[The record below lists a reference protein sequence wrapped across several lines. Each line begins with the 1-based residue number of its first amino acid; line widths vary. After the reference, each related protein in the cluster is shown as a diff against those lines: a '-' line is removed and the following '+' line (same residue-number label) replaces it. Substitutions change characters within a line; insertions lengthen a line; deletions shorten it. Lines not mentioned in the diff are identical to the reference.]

1 MPGLARKVLIFA
13 AVDGLIIQPLSSKG
27 QKPFQPA
34 RIKYGDASISSAARD
49 QVPDSAKSDSWFE
62 ALGVVGLITVSRLTY
77 LVTIT
82 RREQV
87 AQVFGLPIYVVTQ
100 VAVTPCSSQG
110 DAEESVRKTA
120 SLLRTEVPSNVNDD
134 DEGSSDEES
143 EIPIATPDEEAD
155 DEILGKKDIPADP
168 RSSVSSVAEDV
179 IRRRGSYGRFAQRWF
194 SRSGWTTDQRR
205 TMGMSNSPTSTPPL
219 AQSASPTPVV
229 NLAALQEADENHLI
243 PASALLPKLLRTIQV
258 WFGSSRSFYF
268 SYDLDITRSP
278 SDTAAIANS
287 NDSLYTQ
294 VKNTFFWNRH
304 IVQPFIEAG
313 QDALALPLMQG
324 FVGQRTFVADSQ
336 PPQVDD
342 PGAESMELADLSP
355 TPSAPSSPPSGTA
368 RHSFELRP
376 SERSYLITLISR
388 RSTKRAGLRYL
399 RRGIDEDGYTANFV
413 ETEQILSST
422 AWDNSSPLYSFTQI
436 RGSIPLFFTQTAYA
450 LKPVPVLQHSE
461 EANYNAAKQHF
472 ERLSKSYGTLQI
484 VNLVEKHGIEE
495 PIGTQYQN
503 TVGRINDGLGEK
515 AKIPFEWFDFHQVC
529 RGMKFENVS
538 HLLSRLKDQLETLG
552 STVRSNGE
560 LVRKQQGVLRTNCMD
575 CLDRTNVCQS
585 SFAKH
590 MLEIQLKEEGI
601 DMSAQ
606 LDQETAWF
614 NTLWADNGDA
624 VSKQYASTSAMK
636 GDYTRTRKR
645 DYRGALNDLGI
656 SLTRL
661 YSGMVNDYF
670 SQAAI
675 DFLLGNV
682 TAQVFEEFEID
693 MMTKDPAVSVER
705 MRERAVELCQ
715 KRVVADVSEEF
726 HGGWV
731 LITPNTANAL
741 KSWPMEEA
749 VLLLTDAAIYLCR
762 FDWDLDKVS
771 SFERVALASIT
782 NIKTGVYITSTIS
795 QAHMNETRN
804 VGFVVSYQPG
814 KSDVRRRNT
823 RTMSTRDAPK
833 LTATGEIQAVPTGFA
848 GLFSGANGPKEPAV
862 RKLAFKAPY
871 TDSSLPVSEAGPRQT
886 ELQKIDT
893 ICSEIERLAAERQ
906 LVKEGEER
914 RKLVEKGDIISLDAA
929 KRSTGL
935 LEQLGHSLKKLV
947 WA

>member
-34 RIKYGDASISSAARD
+34 RVKYGDASVSAARD
-49 QVPDSAKSDSWFE
+49 QAPDSAKPDSWFE
-62 ALGVVGLITVSRLTY
+62 ALGVIGLITVSRLTY

-100 VAVTPCSSQG
+100 VAVTPCSSQS

-120 SLLRTEVPSNVNDD
+120 RLLRTESSNSVNN
-134 DEGSSDEES
+134 DEDGSSDEDGEMP
-143 EIPIATPDEEAD
+143 IPTPDEEVD
-155 DEILGKKDIPADP
+155 DEVVDKGDVPPDP
-168 RSSVSSVAEDV
+168 KSSVAEDV

-194 SRSGWTTDQRR
+194 SRSGWTVDQRR

-219 AQSASPTPVV
+219 APSASQTPVV
-229 NLAALQEADENHLI
+229 SLASLQEADESLLA
-243 PASALLPKLLRTIQV
+243 PASTLLPKLLRTVQIL
-258 WFGSSRSFYF
+258 FGSSRSFYF

-278 SDTAAIANS
+278 SDGASIVNP
-287 NDSLYTQ
+287 NGSLYEQ
-294 VKNTFFWNRH
+294 VKKTFFWNRH
-304 IVQPFIEAG
+304 IIQPFIDAG
-313 QDALALPLMQG
+313 QDALTLPLMQG

-342 PGAESMELADLSP
+342 PGADSMELKDLSP
-355 TPSAPSSPPSGTA
+355 PPSAPGSPPPGTA
-368 RHSFELRP
+368 RHSLELRP
-376 SERSYLITLISR
+376 TEKSYLITLISR

-399 RRGIDEDGYTANFV
+399 RRGIDEGGYTANFV
-413 ETEQILSST
+413 ETEQVLSSP
-422 AWDNSSPLYSFTQI
+422 AWDASSPVYSFTQI

-450 LKPVPVLQHSE
+450 LKPVPILQHSE
-461 EANYNAAKQHF
+461 DANYNAAKQHF
-472 ERLSKSYGTLQI
+472 ERLSASYGAVQI
-484 VNLVEKHGIEE
+484 VNLVEKRGVEG

-503 TVGRINDGLGEK
+503 TMARINDGLDDK
-515 AKIPFEWFDFHQVC
+515 AKIPFEWFDFHHAC

-538 HLLSRLKDQLETLG
+538 HLLSTLKDQLETLG
-552 STVRSNGE
+552 STVKNNGQ

-590 MLEIQLKEEGI
+590 LLDLQLKEQGI

-606 LDQETAWF
+606 IDQETAWF

-661 YSGMVNDYF
+661 YTGMVNDYF

-682 TAQVFEEFEID
+682 SAKVFEEFEMD

-715 KRVVADVSEEF
+715 KRVVADVNEEF

-731 LITPNTANAL
+731 LISPNAANIL
-741 KSWPMEEA
+741 KSWPMEET
-749 VLLLTDAAIYLCR
+749 VLLLTDAALYFCR
-762 FDWDLDKVS
+762 FDWDLEKVS
-771 SFERVALASIT
+771 SFERVTLASIT
-782 NIKTGVYITSTIS
+782 NVKIGTYITSTIS

-823 RTMSTRDAPK
+823 RTLSTKDAPK
-833 LTATGEIQAVPTGFA
+833 FTATGEPVPAPTSFA
-848 GLFSGANGPKEPAV
+848 GLFSGANAPKEPAI

-871 TDSSLPVSEAGPRQT
+871 ADSSMPASGAGPRQT
-886 ELQKIDT
+886 EMQIIDT
-893 ICSEIERLAAERQ
+893 ICSEIERLAFERQ
-906 LVKEGEER
+906 QVKEGGER
-914 RKLVEKGDIISLDAA
+914 KKLVEKGDIISLDTAR
-929 KRSTGL
+929 RSTGL

>member
-1 MPGLARKVLIFA
+1 MPGLARKILVFA
-13 AVDGLIIQPLSSKG
+13 AVDGLVIQPLASKG
-27 QKPFQPA
+27 QKPFQSA
-34 RIKYGDASISSAARD
+34 RVKYGDASVSAARD
-49 QVPDSAKSDSWFE
+49 QAPDSTKPDSWFE
-62 ALGVVGLITVSRLTY
+62 ALGVIGLITVSRLTY

-100 VAVTPCSSQG
+100 VAVTPCSSQS

-120 SLLRTEVPSNVNDD
+120 RLLRTEPSSSVNHDA
-134 DEGSSDEES
+134 ESSSDEDGET
-143 EIPIATPDEEAD
+143 PIAILNEEVD
-155 DEILGKKDIPADP
+155 DEVVDKAGGPAD
-168 RSSVSSVAEDV
+168 SQSSVAEDV

-194 SRSGWTTDQRR
+194 SRSGWTVDQRR
-205 TMGMSNSPTSTPPL
+205 TMGLSNSPTSTPPL
-219 AQSASPTPVV
+219 AQAAPQASVAGLPS
-229 NLAALQEADENHLI
+229 LQEAGGSPLV
-243 PASALLPKLLRTIQV
+243 PASALLPKLLQTIQV
-258 WFGSSRSFYF
+258 LFGSSHSFYF

-278 SDTAAIANS
+278 SDSASIANPNS
-287 NDSLYTQ
+287 SLHTQ
-294 VKNTFFWNRH
+294 VKKTFFWNRH
-304 IVQPFIEAG
+304 ILQPFTDAG

-324 FVGQRTFVADSQ
+324 FIGQRTFVVDAQ
-336 PPQVDD
+336 PPQMDG
-342 PGAESMELADLSP
+342 PGTESMELANLSP
-355 TPSAPSSPPSGTA
+355 SSSVPASPPPGTA
-368 RHSFELRP
+368 RQSLELRP
-376 SERSYLITLISR
+376 TEKSYLITLVSR

-413 ETEQILSST
+413 ETEQVLSSPT
-422 AWDNSSPLYSFTQI
+422 WEASSPIYSFTQI

-461 EANYNAAKQHF
+461 EANYSAATRHF
-472 ERLSKSYGTLQI
+472 ERLSASYGTLQI
-484 VNLVEKHGIEE
+484 VNLVEKRGVEA
-495 PIGTQYQN
+495 PIGTQYQKI
-503 TVGRINDGLGEK
+503 VARINDGLDDE
-515 AKIPFEWFDFHQVC
+515 AKIPFEWFDFHHAC

-538 HLLSRLKDQLETLG
+538 QLLFTLKDQLERLG
-552 STVRSNGE
+552 STVKSNDQ

-590 MLEIQLKEEGI
+590 MLELQLKEEGI

-682 TAQVFEEFEID
+682 TAKVFEEFEMD
-693 MMTKDPAVSVER
+693 MMTKDPAISVEK

-731 LITPNTANAL
+731 LITPSAANVL
-741 KSWPMEEA
+741 KSSPMEEA
-749 VLLLTDAAIYLCR
+749 VLLLTDAALYLCR

-771 SFERVALASIT
+771 SFERVTLASIT
-782 NIKTGVYITSTIS
+782 NIKIGTYITSTIS
-795 QAHMNETRN
+795 PTHMDESRN

-823 RTMSTRDAPK
+823 RSLSTKDAPK
-833 LTATGEIQAVPTGFA
+833 PTAADEPQSAPSGFA
-848 GLFSGANGPKEPAV
+848 GLFGGDASKEPAM

-871 TDSSLPVSEAGPRQT
+871 ADSSMPAASGAGPLQT

-893 ICSEIERLAAERQ
+893 ICSEIERLAFERQ

-914 RKLVEKGDIISLDAA
+914 KKLVERGDIISLDAA
-929 KRSTGL
+929 RRNTGL

>member
-34 RIKYGDASISSAARD
+34 RVKYGDASVSAARD
-49 QVPDSAKSDSWFE
+49 QAPDSAKPDSWFE
-62 ALGVVGLITVSRLTY
+62 ALGVIGLITVSRLTY

-87 AQVFGLPIYVVTQ
+87 AQVLGLPIYVVTQ
-100 VAVTPCSSQG
+100 VAVTPCSSQS

-120 SLLRTEVPSNVNDD
+120 RLLRTESSNSVNN
-134 DEGSSDEES
+134 DEDSSSDEDGEV
-143 EIPIATPDEEAD
+143 PISSPDEEVD
-155 DEILGKKDIPADP
+155 DEVVDKGDVPPDP
-168 RSSVSSVAEDV
+168 KSSVAEDV

-194 SRSGWTTDQRR
+194 SRSGWTVDQRR

-219 AQSASPTPVV
+219 APSASQTPVV
-229 NLAALQEADENHLI
+229 SLASLQEADESLS
-243 PASALLPKLLRTIQV
+243 PASTLLPKLLRTVQIL
-258 WFGSSRSFYF
+258 FGSSRSFYF

-278 SDTAAIANS
+278 SDSASVVNP
-287 NDSLYTQ
+287 NGSLYEQ
-294 VKNTFFWNRH
+294 AKKTFFWNRH
-304 IVQPFIEAG
+304 IIQPFIDAG
-313 QDALALPLMQG
+313 QDALTLPLMQG

-336 PPQVDD
+336 PPQIDD
-342 PGAESMELADLSP
+342 PGTESMELKDLSP
-355 TPSAPSSPPSGTA
+355 PPSAPASPPSGTA
-368 RHSFELRP
+368 RHSLELRP
-376 SERSYLITLISR
+376 TEKSYLITLISR

-399 RRGIDEDGYTANFV
+399 RRGIDEGGYTANFV
-413 ETEQILSST
+413 ETEQILSSP
-422 AWDNSSPLYSFTQI
+422 AWDASSPVYSFTQI

-461 EANYNAAKQHF
+461 DANYNAAKQHF
-472 ERLSKSYGTLQI
+472 ERLSVSYGTVQI
-484 VNLVEKHGIEE
+484 VNLVEKRGVEG

-503 TVGRINDGLGEK
+503 TVARINDGLDDK
-515 AKIPFEWFDFHQVC
+515 AKIPFEWFDFHHAC

-538 HLLSRLKDQLETLG
+538 HLLSTLKNQLETLG
-552 STVRSNGE
+552 STVKNNGQ

-590 MLEIQLKEEGI
+590 LLDLQLKEEGI

-606 LDQETAWF
+606 IDQETAWF

-661 YSGMVNDYF
+661 YTGMVNDYF

-682 TAQVFEEFEID
+682 SAKVFEEFEMD

-715 KRVVADVSEEF
+715 KRVVADVNEEF

-731 LITPNTANAL
+731 LISPNAANVL
-741 KSWPMEEA
+741 KSWPMEET
-749 VLLLTDAAIYLCR
+749 VLLLTDAALYFCR

-771 SFERVALASIT
+771 SFERVTLASIT
-782 NIKTGVYITSTIS
+782 NIKIGTYITSTIS

-823 RTMSTRDAPK
+823 RTLSTKDAPK
-833 LTATGEIQAVPTGFA
+833 FTATGEPLPAPTGFA
-848 GLFSGANGPKEPAV
+848 GLFSGANASKEPAI

-871 TDSSLPVSEAGPRQT
+871 ADSSLPASGAGPRQT
-886 ELQKIDT
+886 EMQIIDT
-893 ICSEIERLAAERQ
+893 ICSEIERLAFERQ
-906 LVKEGEER
+906 QVKEGGER
-914 RKLVEKGDIISLDAA
+914 KKLVEKGDIISLDTAR
-929 KRSTGL
+929 RSTGL

>member
-34 RIKYGDASISSAARD
+34 RVKYGDASVSAARD
-49 QVPDSAKSDSWFE
+49 QAPDSAKPDSWFE
-62 ALGVVGLITVSRLTY
+62 ALGVIGLITVSRLTY

-100 VAVTPCSSQG
+100 VAVTPCSSQR
-110 DAEESVRKTA
+110 DAEESVAKTA
-120 SLLRTEVPSNVNDD
+120 RLLRTESSNSVNN
-134 DEGSSDEES
+134 DEDSSSDEEG
-143 EIPIATPDEEAD
+143 EMPISTPDEEVD
-155 DEILGKKDIPADP
+155 DEVVDKGDVPPDP
-168 RSSVSSVAEDV
+168 KSSVAEDV

-194 SRSGWTTDQRR
+194 SRSGWTVDQRR

-219 AQSASPTPVV
+219 APSASQTPVV
-229 NLAALQEADENHLI
+229 SLASLQEADESLS
-243 PASALLPKLLRTIQV
+243 PASTLLPKLLRTVQIL
-258 WFGSSRSFYF
+258 FGSSRSFYF

-278 SDTAAIANS
+278 SDSASMASPNG
-287 NDSLYTQ
+287 SLYEQ
-294 VKNTFFWNRH
+294 VKKTFFWNRH
-304 IVQPFIEAG
+304 IIQPFIDAG
-313 QDALALPLMQG
+313 QDALTLPLMQG

-342 PGAESMELADLSP
+342 PGTESMELKDLSP
-355 TPSAPSSPPSGTA
+355 PPSAPGSPPPGTA
-368 RHSFELRP
+368 RHSLELRP
-376 SERSYLITLISR
+376 TEKSYLITLISR

-399 RRGIDEDGYTANFV
+399 RRGIDEGGYTANFV
-413 ETEQILSST
+413 ETEQVLSSP
-422 AWDNSSPLYSFTQI
+422 AWDTSSPVYSFTQI

-461 EANYNAAKQHF
+461 DANYNAAKQHF
-472 ERLSKSYGTLQI
+472 ERLSASYGTVQI
-484 VNLVEKHGIEE
+484 VNLVEKRGVEG

-503 TVGRINDGLGEK
+503 TMARINEGLDDK
-515 AKIPFEWFDFHQVC
+515 AKIPFEWFDFHHAC

-538 HLLSRLKDQLETLG
+538 HLLSTLKDQLETLG
-552 STVRSNGE
+552 STKKNNGQ

-590 MLEIQLKEEGI
+590 LLDLQLKEEGI

-606 LDQETAWF
+606 IDQETAWF

-661 YSGMVNDYF
+661 YTGMVNDYF

-682 TAQVFEEFEID
+682 SAKVFEEFEMD

-715 KRVVADVSEEF
+715 KRVVADVNEEF

-731 LITPNTANAL
+731 LISPNTANVL
-741 KSWPMEEA
+741 KSWPMEET
-749 VLLLTDAAIYLCR
+749 VLLLTDAALYLCR

-771 SFERVALASIT
+771 SFERVTLASIT
-782 NIKTGVYITSTIS
+782 NIKIGTYITSTIS
-795 QAHMNETRN
+795 QAHMNEARN

-823 RTMSTRDAPK
+823 RTLSTKDAPK
-833 LTATGEIQAVPTGFA
+833 FTATGEPLPAPTGFA
-848 GLFSGANGPKEPAV
+848 GLFSGANASKEPAI

-871 TDSSLPVSEAGPRQT
+871 ADSSMPASGAGPRQT
-886 ELQKIDT
+886 EMQIIDT
-893 ICSEIERLAAERQ
+893 ICSEIERLAFERQ
-906 LVKEGEER
+906 QVKEGGER
-914 RKLVEKGDIISLDAA
+914 KKLVEKGDIISLDTAR
-929 KRSTGL
+929 RSTGL

>member
-1 MPGLARKVLIFA
+1 MPGLARKILVFA
-13 AVDGLIIQPLSSKG
+13 AVDGLVIQPLASKG
-27 QKPFQPA
+27 QKPFQSA
-34 RIKYGDASISSAARD
+34 RIKYGDASVSAARD
-49 QVPDSAKSDSWFE
+49 QAPDSTKPDSWFE
-62 ALGVVGLITVSRLTY
+62 ALGVIGLITVSRLTY

-100 VAVTPCSSQG
+100 VAVTPCSSQTE
-110 DAEESVRKTA
+110 AEESVRKTA
-120 SLLRTEVPSNVNDD
+120 RLLRSEPSSSANHD
-134 DEGSSDEES
+134 DESSSDEDGEM
-143 EIPIATPDEEAD
+143 PIGTPDEEVD
-155 DEILGKKDIPADP
+155 DEVVDKGGVPADP
-168 RSSVSSVAEDV
+168 KSSVVQDV
-179 IRRRGSYGRFAQRWF
+179 IWRRGSYGRFAQRWF
-194 SRSGWTTDQRR
+194 SRSGWTADQRR

-219 AQSASPTPVV
+219 AQSAPQAS
-229 NLAALQEADENHLI
+229 AAGLSSLQEADEN
-243 PASALLPKLLRTIQV
+243 PVVRPSALLPKLLRTIQV
-258 WFGSSRSFYF
+258 LFGSSHSFYF

-278 SDTAAIANS
+278 TDDASIAS
-287 NDSLYTQ
+287 PSSPLHTQ
-294 VKNTFFWNRH
+294 VKRTFFWNRH
-304 IVQPFIEAG
+304 ILQPFTDAG

-336 PPQVDD
+336 PPQADD
-342 PGAESMELADLSP
+342 PGMESMELANLSP
-355 TPSAPSSPPSGTA
+355 SSSVPSSPPPGTVK
-368 RHSFELRP
+368 RPLELRP
-376 SERSYLITLISR
+376 TEKSYLITLISR

-413 ETEQILSST
+413 ETEQVLSSPSWEAST
-422 AWDNSSPLYSFTQI
+422 PIYSFTQI
-436 RGSIPLFFTQTAYA
+436 RGSIPLFFTQTAYS

-461 EANYNAAKQHF
+461 EANYNAAKRHF
-472 ERLSKSYGTLQI
+472 ERLSASYGTLQV
-484 VNLVEKHGIEE
+484 VNLVEKRGVEA

-503 TVGRINDGLGEK
+503 TVARINEGLNDK
-515 AKIPFEWFDFHQVC
+515 AKIPFEWFDFHHAC

-538 HLLSRLKDQLETLG
+538 QLLSTLKDQLEGLG
-552 STVRSNGE
+552 STVKSNGQ

-590 MLEIQLKEEGI
+590 MLELQLKEDGI

-606 LDQETAWF
+606 IDQETAWF

-624 VSKQYASTSAMK
+624 VSKH
-636 GDYTRTRKR
+636 
-645 DYRGALNDLGI
+645 
-656 SLTRL
+656 
-661 YSGMVNDYF
+661 MVNDYF

-682 TAQVFEEFEID
+682 TAKVFEEFEMD
-693 MMTKDPAVSVER
+693 MMTKDPAVSVEK

-731 LITPNTANAL
+731 LITPNAANVL

-749 VLLLTDAAIYLCR
+749 VLLLTDAALYLCR

-771 SFERVALASIT
+771 SFERVTLASIT
-782 NIKTGVYITSTIS
+782 NIKIGTYITSTIS
-795 QAHMNETRN
+795 AAHMDESRN

-814 KSDVRRRNT
+814 KSDIRRRNT
-823 RTMSTRDAPK
+823 RSLSTKEAPK
-833 LTATGEIQAVPTGFA
+833 LTASDEPPSAQGGGFA
-848 GLFSGANGPKEPAV
+848 GIFGGNASKEPAI

-871 TDSSLPVSEAGPRQT
+871 ADSSMSVGEAGPGQT

-893 ICSEIERLAAERQ
+893 ICSEIERLASERQ

-914 RKLVEKGDIISLDAA
+914 KKLVERGDIISLDAA
-929 KRSTGL
+929 KRNTGL

>member
-27 QKPFQPA
+27 QKPFQSA

-120 SLLRTEVPSNVNDD
+120 SLLRTEVPNNVNDD
-134 DEGSSDEES
+134 DESSSDEEG

-155 DEILGKKDIPADP
+155 DEILGKKDIAADP

-219 AQSASPTPVV
+219 AQSASLTPVV

-278 SDTAAIANS
+278 SDKAAIANP

-368 RHSFELRP
+368 RHSLELRP

-515 AKIPFEWFDFHQVC
+515 AKIPFEWFDFHHVC

-624 VSKQYASTSAMK
+624 VSKH
-636 GDYTRTRKR
+636 
-645 DYRGALNDLGI
+645 
-656 SLTRL
+656 
-661 YSGMVNDYF
+661 MVNDYF

-833 LTATGEIQAVPTGFA
+833 LTATGEVQAAPTGFA

-914 RKLVEKGDIISLDAA
+914 KKLVEKGDIISLDAA